1 MKRISKR
8 LRYLMYETEKK
19 LLQQL
24 NLPSEEYEKRIQA
37 LARKLKL

>member
-1 MKRISKR
+1 MKRIPKR
-8 LRYLMYETEKK
+8 LRFLMYEAEKQ

-24 NLPSEEYEKRIQA
+24 NLPSEEYEKRVQA

>member
-1 MKRISKR
+1 MKCIPKR
-8 LRYLMYETEKK
+8 LRFLVYEAEKQR
-19 LLQQL
+19 LQQL